1 MRPLFYCFL
10 LFFCAQVH
18 AQWLIVSSSSP
29 AFELG
34 QRVSGVLH
42 IPDDGK
48 ITLIAN
54 DGRVLRLSGPLQDY
68 EIPGMGGDSGTELV
82 DTLATMLGGGE
93 GNSRL
98 AVYRQFLLPLPW
110 TLPVEKAGSY
120 CVSGHAENSLLRQ
133 PPYPS
138 SLLAVTNEKGIEQSY
153 AWPAKSS
160 RLVWPS
166 QLPDSGRQLLRLQL
180 DQQAPVDIE
189 LVVVPAR
196 LPSDAHRVQWMAEN
210 GCERQASL
218 LLNQLR

>member
-18 AQWLIVSSSSP
+18 AQWLIVSSNSP

-42 IPDDGK
+42 IPDDGR

-54 DGRVLRLSGPLQDY
+54 DGRVLYLSGPLQDY
-68 EIPGMGGDSGTELV
+68 EIPGVQDSGTELV
-82 DTLATMLGGGE
+82 DTLATMLGGEE

-110 TLPVEKAGSY
+110 TVQVDKAGSY
-120 CVSGHAENSLLRQ
+120 CVTGHAKNSLLRQ
-133 PPYPS
+133 PPYRQ
-138 SLLAVTNEKGIEQSY
+138 SLLIVTNEKGIEQSY
-153 AWPAKSS
+153 AWPAESS
-160 RLVWPS
+160 RMVWPA

-180 DQQAPVDIE
+180 DRQAPVDIE

-210 GCERQASL
+210 GCESQAVL
-218 LLNQLR
+218 LLDQLR

>member
-18 AQWLIVSSSSP
+18 AQWLVISSSSP
-29 AFELG
+29 AFEQG
-34 QRVSGVLH
+34 QRVSGVLQ

-68 EIPGMGGDSGTELV
+68 EIPGVGQPGTELF
-82 DTLATMLGGGE
+82 DTLATILGNEE

-110 TLPVEKAGSY
+110 TVQVDKTGSY
-120 CVSGHAENSLLRQ
+120 CVTGHAENSLLRQ
-133 PPYPS
+133 PPYRQ
-138 SLLAVTNEKGIEQSY
+138 SLLSVTNEKGIEQSY
-153 AWPAKSS
+153 AWPAEIS
-160 RLVWPS
+160 RMGWPF
-166 QLPDSGRQLLRLQL
+166 QLPDSGRQLLRFQL

-210 GCERQASL
+210 GCEPQAVML
-218 LLNQLR
+218 LHQLR